1 MNYRTASFLIGM
13 TMMVLAGCATKIE
26 TSIWQAESSRLQEGA
41 TYSWA
46 PEGLKTG
53 GDFNISREFLTPRI
67 VSAVERV
74 LNGKGYRKAEEHAA
88 LLLSPSVQIIEKPE
102 EIVTQTGQP
111 VSEVGTLQRQGAFD
125 WQWVTPEQVN
135 VEVYKE
141 GTLLLTVTDT
151 SSGDTL
157 WQGSASLRVELRA
170 SQQEKERLVNEVVR
184 ALLKSFP
191 DNAGKG
197 K

>member
-1 MNYRTASFLIGM
+1 MNYRITAVLICLV
-13 TMMVLAGCATKIE
+13 TLLAGCQKIE
-26 TSIWQAESSRLQEGA
+26 TSVWQSESGRLQEAG

-46 PEGLKTG
+46 PEGLQTG
-53 GDFNISREFLTPRI
+53 GDFNVSREFLTPRI
-67 VSAVERV
+67 VSAVEMI
-74 LNGKGYRKAEEHAA
+74 LNEKGYRKAEDNAA
-88 LLLSPSVQIIEKPE
+88 LLLSPSVQILEKPE
-102 EIVTQTGQP
+102 QTVTQTGQP
-111 VSEVGTLQRQGAFD
+111 ASDVGSLQRQGAFD

-135 VEVYKE
+135 VDVYKE

-170 SQQEKERLVNEVVR
+170 PQQEKERLVKEAVR
-184 ALLKSFP
+184 ALLKPFP
-191 DNAGKG
+191 QNAGSK